1 MLSGPLTIK
10 KIGFL
15 TSFIGLSLV
24 VASCGQQSAA
34 PSGTTQTAA
43 PATEDARLSTA
54 ALLPGALPITAS
66 TASDVARS
74 DTTSWYSRD
83 GALSSYWA
91 TNWTSQSQWIRY
103 DLGSAQTVGSVAVA
117 WYNGAAQKYKFDV
130 AVSSD
135 ATTWKTVASGLSSS
149 GTTTA
154 AEKYDFADQSARYV
168 RITLAANTAV
178 KLAGIAEIALLGADT
193 TTAPVTTAPITAPIT
208 TNPDALTPESFGAR
222 GDGVTDDTT
231 ALTALFNAANKQA
244 KPIAFGAGKTY
255 LTGRTNG
262 YQYNITTNGLTV
274 QGNGATIKVMN
285 GTTTA
290 SSLYVLRIA
299 AQNVTVENLTVDAN
313 RAGRPTLT
321 NWNQYAWFIDGGS
334 VNVRLKGIR
343 GLNSP
348 VDNLYIRD
356 QMGASPSTS
365 DALYP
370 REIYIDGAEML
381 NAARNNASV
390 ISSKNVYITGG
401 RFNGANGSNPEAGI
415 DIEPNTSDTYGNN
428 GVYLTNV
435 ETSNNRGGGVDVA
448 GHHNQNIVV
457 KNHVANSNGTAF
469 FAMPDGGAIQVD
481 GLTGS
486 NYASNP
492 VATER
497 NGFVSLVPGGVTGG
511 KVSIQNVTLT
521 GINST
526 LPSVHQNYDGAV
538 TIHDTQ
544 INQYTGTRPVVEAK
558 PADIYNIYRDGVK
571 IQ

>member
-1 MLSGPLTIK
+1 MQYLCLLLLFFGERSLSPPATAQVTAPAAPG
-10 KIGFL
+10 
-15 TSFIGLSLV
+15 
-24 VASCGQQSAA
+24 SAA
-34 PSGTTQTAA
+34 PRPVAF
-43 PATEDARLSTA
+43 P
-54 ALLPGALPITAS
+54 PGFLKPS
-66 TASDVARS
+66 DSLASDALS
-74 DTTSWYSRD
+74 DHTSWRARD
-83 GALSSYWA
+83 EAAGTYWA
-91 TNWTSQSQWIRY
+91 TSETDAAQWIRF
-103 DLGSAQTVGSVAVA
+103 DLDAPARVNALAVL
-117 WYNGAAQKYKFDV
+117 WLNGAAQTYQFTI
-130 AVSSD
+130 AVSGD
-135 ATTWKTVASGLSSS
+135 ASTWKTVASGRS
-149 GTTTA
+149 TR
-154 AEKYDFADQSARYV
+154 SAGPDIYTFPEQLTRYV
-168 RITLAANTAV
+168 RVTIAPDSGAPAFGVAEAAVRVPSAAQAV
-178 KLAGIAEIALLGADT
+178 
-193 TTAPVTTAPITAPIT
+193 TAPGS
-208 TNPDALTPESFGAR
+208 LTPESFGAR

-244 KPIAFGAGKTY
+244 KPIAFAAGKTY
-255 LTGRTNG
+255 LTGRSRV
-262 YQYNITTNGLTV
+262 YQYSVTTNGLTV
-274 QGNGATIKVMN
+274 QGNGATIKVMD

-313 RAGRPTLT
+313 RAGRPALT

-356 QMGASPSTS
+356 QVGRNS

-481 GLTGS
+481 GLTGRD
-486 NYASNP
+486 YKFNP
-492 VATER
+492 VASGR
-497 NGFVSLVPGGVTGG
+497 NGFISLVPGGRSGARVTL
-511 KVSIQNVTLT
+511 QNVTLT
-521 GINST
+521 GIDST
-526 LPSVHQNYDGAV
+526 LPGVHQNYDGAV

-544 INQYTGTRPVVEAK
+544 INQYTGTRPVVEAR

-571 IQ
+571 IR